1 MTLRCSKHALFF
13 RRVLATAG
21 LLLSTV
27 LVVDSLIA
35 PQIQAASTAMSS
47 SFVNLRT
54 GPATTTTISMIVP
67 PGVALTVNGD
77 SQSGYYP
84 VIYGERSGWVSSD
97 LVQIEMRTEPAAAAS
112 YDESQLLPDG
122 MATLVE
128 SLNLRTGPGTS
139 YDAIQVVD
147 AGSEVEATGE
157 ISGLYE
163 KVKFGDK
170 EGWVRSVYVDRGP
183 EPAGDDVRQEEILA
197 TVAEAGRPLVTAGTT
212 MITDAEI
219 VLRQQPSATS
229 SKLAVVPVDSK
240 LTLTGK
246 EDQGFLEA
254 QFSGKTGWVAS
265 GYVRQTTI
273 PNGSPPDVP
282 VLMYHSI
289 QQNGAEYQV
298 TAAQLE
304 EQLQW
309 LSQNGYESITS
320 ADLIAWM
327 TYGTPLPDKP
337 VIISIDDGNSSDWLF
352 LELLERYGFEGVF
365 SLPNYAQLTASQIRT
380 LDRAGEVCGHTV
392 THENLSTLDYD
403 GQYYQIVENK
413 KYLEKILG
421 NEVTCFAY
429 PFGAYNGLTPYVV
442 IEAGYLMAFNVSG
455 GPQGLDSSL
464 DRWHILRINV
474 NGNGTLDDFIANLED
489 Y

>member
-1 MTLRCSKHALFF
+1 MTLRLSTDTRL
-13 RRVLATAG
+13 RLVRATAG
-21 LLLSTV
+21 LLLSAV
-27 LVVDSLIA
+27 LVANALLA
-35 PQIQAASTAMSS
+35 PQIQAASNAMSS
-47 SFVNLRT
+47 SYVNLRT
-54 GPATTTTISMIVP
+54 GPATTTTISSIVP
-67 PGVALTVNGD
+67 PGAALTVSGD
-77 SQSGYYP
+77 SQAGYYP
-84 VIYGERSGWVSSD
+84 VVYGERSGWVSTE
-97 LVQIEMRTEPAAAAS
+97 LVQVVAPAALSPTANF
-112 YDESQLLPDG
+112 DESQVLPDG

-147 AGSEVEATGE
+147 AGTQVEATGE

-163 KVKFGDK
+163 KVKFGTK

-183 EPAGDDVRQEEILA
+183 EPAGDDIRTDEILA
-197 TVAEAGRPLVTAGTT
+197 TVTKAGRPLVTSGTK
-212 MITDAEI
+212 MVTDAEI

-229 SKLAVVPVDSK
+229 SKLAVVPVKST
-240 LTLTGK
+240 LTLTGN

-254 QFSGKTGWVAS
+254 QFDGKTGWVAS
-265 GYVRQTTI
+265 GYVRQTVI

-289 QQNGAEYQV
+289 QENGAEYQV

-309 LSQNGYESITS
+309 MSQNGYESITS

-327 TYGTPLPDKP
+327 TYGVPLPEKP

-392 THENLSTLDYD
+392 SHENLSTLDYD
-403 GQYYQIVENK
+403 GQYYQIMENK

-442 IEAGYLMAFNVSG
+442 IEAGYLMAFDVSG
-455 GPQGLDSSL
+455 GPQALDSSL
-464 DRWHILRINV
+464 DRWHIQRINV
-474 NGNGTLDDFIANLED
+474 NGNGTLDDFIANLENF
-489 Y
+489 